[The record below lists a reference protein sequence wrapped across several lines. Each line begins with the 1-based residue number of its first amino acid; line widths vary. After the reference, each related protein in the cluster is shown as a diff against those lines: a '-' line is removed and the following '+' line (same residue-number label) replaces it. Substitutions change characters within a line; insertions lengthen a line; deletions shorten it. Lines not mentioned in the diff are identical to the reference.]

1 MSFLV
6 YPVVVRDVEPVGESL
21 EWSYVREGIDPVTVG
36 LRVMSVVKGAVSR
49 VRVLVAV
56 DVRYVVSFL
65 VVDL

>member
-6 YPVVVRDVEPVGESL
+6 NPVVVGDVEPVGESL
-21 EWSYVREGIDPVTVG
+21 ERGYVGESIDPVAVG
-36 LRVMSVVKGAVSR
+36 LRVMRVVKSAVCR

-56 DVRYVVSFL
+56 DVRNIVAVL